1 MKTEFIDPGAF
12 RTELALEE
20 AVPVAD
26 GAGGHAEDWQEVAT
40 VFARLEPV
48 AARERIGADQ
58 LLERITH
65 RITLRAR
72 PGLSAGMR
80 FRRNGR
86 RFLVV
91 TVHDPDETGRYL
103 VCRTRED
110 RP

>member
-12 RTELALEE
+12 RVELALEE
-20 AVPVAD
+20 AVPVPD
-26 GAGGHAEDWQEVAT
+26 GAGGHGEDWPEVAT

-48 AARERIGADQ
+48 ATQDRFGADQ
-58 LLERITH
+58 RLERITN
-65 RITLRAR
+65 RVTLRAR

-86 RFLVV
+86 RFQIV

-103 VCRTRED
+103 VCRARED

>member
-1 MKTEFIDPGAF
+1 MATEFIDPGAL
-12 RTELALEE
+12 RTELALE
-20 AVPVAD
+20 AATPVSD
-26 GAGGHAEDWQEVAT
+26 GAGGHGEDWQEVAT

-48 AARERIGADQ
+48 TASARFGADQ
-58 LLERITH
+58 GLERITH
-65 RITLRAR
+65 RVTLRNRA
-72 PGLSAGMR
+72 GVAAGMR

-86 RFLVV
+86 AFQIM

>member
-1 MKTEFIDPGAF
+1 MRAEFIDPGVL
-12 RTELALEE
+12 RTELALE
-20 AVPVAD
+20 AATPVPD
-26 GAGGHAEDWQEVAT
+26 GAGGHAVNWQEVAT
-40 VFARLEPV
+40 VFARLEPLD
-48 AARERIGADQ
+48 ASERFGADQ
-58 LLERITH
+58 RLERITH

-80 FRRNGR
+80 FRRNAR
-86 RFLVV
+86 RFLIV